1 MEHLNRIPPRPKMVY
16 IDWRHYKK
24 AVGTLEWN
32 GVTAKLWSSGSPT
45 GCCSSLRCYLQYT
58 WVPKINTFFNISL
71 KCVFKMSSNL
81 NANCCGFATW
91 YSKLHFSSA
100 RCRKPNPYYE
110 KGMWIWFGY
119 SFKWVAC
126 LQQPKPIP
134 SREVFSRRPCLN
146 ASTLLWNTNN
156 IMWIQQ
162 QGDTHRQ
169 FRERGWALKRWYIL
183 ERMRGIY
190 FFFPS
195 YDVAVDLT
203 L

>member
-32 GVTAKLWSSGSPT
+32 GVTAKLWPSGSPT
-45 GCCSSLRCYLQYT
+45 GCRSTLRCYLQYT

-81 NANCCGFATW
+81 T
-91 YSKLHFSSA
+91 
-100 RCRKPNPYYE
+100 
-110 KGMWIWFGY
+110 
-119 SFKWVAC
+119 
-126 LQQPKPIP
+126 
-134 SREVFSRRPCLN
+134 EVFSRRPCLN

-190 FFFPS
+190 FFFLS